1 MPKDMDNTS
10 PLYEAMKRRSP
21 SAGTKRETPLQ
32 LYFQI
37 NVDEH
42 GAYLR
47 IIDDSRRDIEP
58 DPRGY
63 SGPVRDILQL
73 IDAIRLRTAFQI
85 DWEKPSGRL
94 YLAEMKCCF
103 GKCEIVQ
110 M

>member
-10 PLYEAMKRRSP
+10 PLYQAMKRRSV
-21 SAGTKRETPLQ
+21 SSGSKRETPLQ

-73 IDAIRLRTAFQI
+73 IDAIKLRTAFQI
-85 DWEKPSGRL
+85 DWENHREDYIWQIMRL
-94 YLAEMKCCF
+94 YY
-103 GKCEIVQ
+103 GN
-110 M
+110 

>member
-63 SGPVRDILQL
+63 SN
-73 IDAIRLRTAFQI
+73 
-85 DWEKPSGRL
+85 EKLS
-94 YLAEMKCCF
+94 KCSRCRHETNYF
-103 GKCEIVQ
+103 CRQ
-110 M
+110 